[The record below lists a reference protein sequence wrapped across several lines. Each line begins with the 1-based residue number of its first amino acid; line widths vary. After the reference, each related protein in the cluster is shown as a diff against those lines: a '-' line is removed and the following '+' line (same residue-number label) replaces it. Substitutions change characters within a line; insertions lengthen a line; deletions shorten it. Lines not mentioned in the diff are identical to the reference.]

1 MGKIRAAVTAVLML
15 FCMAYGNASELER
28 EWDGVIYPRPQKILS
43 EVEKIELIH
52 GHFAMQIDPEARTS
66 ATIVTANYFAN
77 SIKEKFAT
85 FSYPPD
91 ASGKRVVMRYGLISN
106 NQTYNDLNG
115 DVPMLP
121 EQGYVIRTV
130 ENTPEQLIFVVAGVD
145 PRGLWN
151 GINTVLQMI
160 SVEDGKFI
168 LNYVEVE
175 DYPYWPE
182 RFVSEANK
190 LVDEQDLLDIAAMK
204 VGNFALQ
211 YRKDWKSFT
220 DSPEIIASLSAM
232 QKMSSLDLMRFMLL
246 LHIYVTPNNEPHFN
260 IASEEDVQGLI
271 DRCRMAAEYG
281 IETIMICVDDYTP
294 RVGNEYTFFNED
306 EARAF
311 DNSIGKAHG
320 YLMRRIYEALIP
332 DFPSLRLAMVGAP
345 YSVNRHEIHLDS
357 IAKYI
362 KDWGQE
368 APLDVFWVWTGPE
381 VCSPKISKED
391 YLAFQELLNGQ
402 DLFVWD
408 NSNMFSY
415 PMPRWETE
423 FYPEMADDSYGIIY
437 MNGGIVSRWWC
448 RPYFMT
454 ANDYLWNPEGY
465 NPESSYREALRK
477 LYGVDAVAPA
487 EELRKCMIACQ
498 NAFEAGDRQELTAKL
513 PEFQAAYNKVKSIKT
528 RSGEDMDMTT
538 LDQVMNK
545 MVTFSSVQVPTLKVP
560 KTTANVAVDGE
571 INSEEWQN
579 AAEFTLVANDEEATP
594 VKGKA
599 MYDDRGVY
607 FAFEVFNDAE
617 LPPLGEQPHD
627 SSVYLNDDHLEVFL
641 QPSAMGKYGHWC
653 FDYEG
658 NRFDE
663 PGNEGGFMW
672 NPDWQL
678 KVKRLNNGW
687 QAEMFIPVAEL
698 EILTPKAPATG
709 VMWRANFFRFD
720 APQKKVF
727 SWSRGGDRFHDTQF
741 FGDLIFE

>member
-1 MGKIRAAVTAVLML
+1 M
-15 FCMAYGNASELER
+15 
-28 EWDGVIYPRPQKILS
+28 
-43 EVEKIELIH
+43 
-52 GHFAMQIDPEARTS
+52 
-66 ATIVTANYFAN
+66 
-77 SIKEKFAT
+77 
-85 FSYPPD
+85 
-91 ASGKRVVMRYGLISN
+91 
-106 NQTYNDLNG
+106 
-115 DVPMLP
+115 
-121 EQGYVIRTV
+121 
-130 ENTPEQLIFVVAGVD
+130 
-145 PRGLWN
+145 
-151 GINTVLQMI
+151 
-160 SVEDGKFI
+160 
-168 LNYVEVE
+168 
-175 DYPYWPE
+175 
-182 RFVSEANK
+182 
-190 LVDEQDLLDIAAMK
+190 
-204 VGNFALQ
+204 
-211 YRKDWKSFT
+211 
-220 DSPEIIASLSAM
+220 
-232 QKMSSLDLMRFMLL
+232 
-246 LHIYVTPNNEPHFN
+246 
-260 IASEEDVQGLI
+260 
-271 DRCRMAAEYG
+271 
-281 IETIMICVDDYTP
+281 
-294 RVGNEYTFFNED
+294 
-306 EARAF
+306 
-311 DNSIGKAHG
+311 
-320 YLMRRIYEALIP
+320 
-332 DFPSLRLAMVGAP
+332 
-345 YSVNRHEIHLDS
+345 
-357 IAKYI
+357 
-362 KDWGQE
+362 
-368 APLDVFWVWTGPE
+368 WTGPE

-513 PEFQAAYNKVKSIKT
+513 PEFQTAYNKVKSIKT